1 MELYTCPICLEL
13 IEENDQCIIN
23 CNHIFCKACIDN
35 CIERKNFICS
45 LCRGQIKNYTYQDN
59 IHNFIYTTVELI
71 RENTAD
77 EVIININHKL
87 RRFLGIS
94 HMSILF
100 MILLL
105 NYRSNQLYTIIN
117 EYNECIQN
125 QTYNQDYINSLE
137 EQNHLLLHSINY

>member
-1 MELYTCPICLEL
+1 MEQHTCPICLEL

-23 CNHIFCKACIDN
+23 CNHIFCKECIDN
-35 CIERKNFICS
+35 CIERNNFICS

-59 IHNFIYTTVELI
+59 IHNFIYTTVEVI

-105 NYRSNQLYTIIN
+105 NYRSNQLHTIIN

-125 QTYNQDYINSLE
+125 QTYN
-137 EQNHLLLHSINY
+137 